1 MATDFIGQGIG
12 FPMRTSATGGVALVT
27 REREV
32 EEAIR
37 LVLGTTPGERP
48 MRPEFGSRIAEHVFG
63 PANASTAGQLSYEVR
78 SALERWEPRID
89 VDEVEISFDA
99 VDSGIL
105 YIDVRYSLR
114 GTNDPRNLVFPF
126 YLIGDNEPPALPAAQ
141 PFELTAGSPAALPAG
156 AGTTAAAGAARAARE
171 GGR

>member
-27 REREV
+27 REREI

-37 LVLGTTPGERP
+37 LVLGTAPGERP
-48 MRPEFGSRIAEHVFG
+48 MRPEFGSRISEHVFG
-63 PANASTAGQLSYEVR
+63 PANASTAGQLAYEVR

-89 VDEVEISFDA
+89 VDDVEISFDA

-126 YLIGDNEPPALPAAQ
+126 YLIGDNEPPALPATASYD
-141 PFELTAGSPAALPAG
+141 LTAGVPDSAATAYG
-156 AGTTAAAGAARAARE
+156 VTGAAAPAST